1 VREFKG
7 KVAVITGAAS
17 GIGLGLAERCVK
29 EGMKVV
35 LADIDRPALNKA
47 EKRLKAEGA
56 AVLAVR
62 TDVSKIADVEALA
75 QQTIAAFGG
84 AHLLFNNAG
93 VQVGVQRAK
102 PLWENTLADWQWVT
116 GVNYWGVVHGIK
128 VFVSRMLEQKTP
140 CHIVNTASIAGITS
154 GTGIG
159 IYKITKAAVVMLSET
174 LYLQLRQC
182 GAPIGVSVL
191 CPSGVQTNLNEA
203 ERNRPAEL
211 SNPPETGPLTP
222 DQERVLQRFQAM
234 NENAM
239 PVAQFVDLVF
249 QAIMEEK
256 LYVLTHPERNPQVK
270 QRTDNMLQGKN
281 PTLS

>member
-1 VREFKG
+1 
-7 KVAVITGAAS
+7 
-17 GIGLGLAERCVK
+17 
-29 EGMKVV
+29 MKVV

-140 CHIVNTASIAGITS
+140 CHIVNTAS
-154 GTGIG
+154 
-159 IYKITKAAVVMLSET
+159 
-174 LYLQLRQC
+174 
-182 GAPIGVSVL
+182 
-191 CPSGVQTNLNEA
+191 
-203 ERNRPAEL
+203 
-211 SNPPETGPLTP
+211 
-222 DQERVLQRFQAM
+222 
-234 NENAM
+234 
-239 PVAQFVDLVF
+239 
-249 QAIMEEK
+249 
-256 LYVLTHPERNPQVK
+256 
-270 QRTDNMLQGKN
+270 
-281 PTLS
+281 